1 MTNAT
6 KTLGA
11 NLESA
16 RAKGTQ
22 SKGEKL
28 SALISRF
35 PHTIVLL
42 FLIIVAAAVATSI
55 VPAGK
60 FERQV
65 VQGKTII
72 NPTSFKYIE
81 STPVGFF
88 DAFKAVPYGLLGAGS
103 IVFLILIVGG
113 AVEIIGATGTLNS
126 ALSKLVFAFEGK
138 RKEYALVA
146 LMLALAIIGGWLGW
160 IEAAI
165 PFIPLAVAVVLALG
179 YDSMTAVGV
188 VILGCIGGFTAGP
201 TNMYTVGVAH
211 SIAELP
217 IFSGLTF
224 RTIIWLTIVIVGIHR
239 VVTYARM
246 VQKDPEKSM
255 VKDINVDD
263 LKFDVASH
271 KDADLTLRHKLV
283 LGVLLLSLASTVYG
297 MTKLGW
303 GINEMSAVFVV
314 VTIVT
319 AIIGKIKINEAAEI
333 FVAGASKVVIG
344 GMIVGIARG
353 IQWTLEKGN
362 IIDTIV
368 YNLSLLLQNLP
379 PMLTAVGMFFVQMIM
394 NLFIPSGSGQAMTM
408 MPIMVP
414 LSDILGITR
423 QTACLAFQLGDGIS
437 NMFWPTCGG
446 LMLFTAF
453 GRVPYDRWMK
463 FFWPVLW
470 KVTLISIICVLI
482 ATAINFG
489 PF

>member
-1 MTNAT
+1 MDSGAKTLEAKLENEMDNGT

-11 NLESA
+11 
-16 RAKGTQ
+16 
-22 SKGEKL
+22 KL
-28 SALISRF
+28 HCMLNRF
-35 PHTIVLL
+35 PHTLVLL
-42 FLIIVAAAVATSI
+42 VLIIMAAAVATHI

-65 VQGKTII
+65 VQGRTIV
-72 NPTSFKYIE
+72 NPASFKYID
-81 STPVGFF
+81 STPVGIF
-88 DAFKAVPYGLLGAGS
+88 DVFKAVPYGLLGAGS
-103 IVFLILIVGG
+103 IVFIILIVGG
-113 AVEIIGATGTLNS
+113 AVEIIGATGALNL
-126 ALSKLVFAFEGK
+126 ALSKLVFAFEGT
-138 RKEYALVA
+138 RKVYALVA
-146 LMLALAIIGGWLGW
+146 LMIGLAVIGGWLGW

-165 PFIPLAVAVVLALG
+165 PFIPLAVAAVLALG
-179 YDSMTAVGV
+179 FDGMTAVGV

-224 RTIIWLTIVIVGIHR
+224 RTVIWVTIVALGIHR
-239 VVTYARM
+239 VVTYANM
-246 VQKDPEKSM
+246 IQKDPEKSM
-255 VKDINVDD
+255 VKDINMDD
-263 LKFDVASH
+263 LKFDVASY
-271 KDADLTLRHKLV
+271 KDGDFTLRHKLI
-283 LGVLLLSLASTVYG
+283 LGVLLLSLAVAVYG

-314 VTIVT
+314 TSIAT
-319 AIIGKIKINEAAEI
+319 AIIGKISINKAAEI

-362 IIDTIV
+362 IIDTII
-368 YNLSLLLQNLP
+368 YNLSLLLNSLP
-379 PMLTAVGMFFVQMIM
+379 PMLTAVGMFFVQMLI

-408 MPIMVP
+408 MPIMIP
-414 LSDILGITR
+414 LSDLLGITR

-437 NMFWPTCGG
+437 NMFWPSCGG
-446 LMLFTAF
+446 LMLFISF

-470 KVTLISIICVLI
+470 KVTLLCIIYVLI
-482 ATAINFG
+482 ATATSYG